1 MDLCRDQSR
10 LAMLTALVP
19 LCSIAVTPDLTDC
32 AVKNAAVVVRV
43 PGEFGHPV
51 NCFMQAQAFWLQLPS
66 LKNWD
71 PMIGLKSFVVP
82 MCRRKT
88 DAV

>member
-1 MDLCRDQSR
+1 VDLCRDQSR

-43 PGEFGHPV
+43 PGEFGHPA
-51 NCFMQAQAFWLQLPS
+51 NCFMQAQAFLAATSIAQELGS
-66 LKNWD
+66 DDRVK
-71 PMIGLKSFVVP
+71 IV
-82 MCRRKT
+82 CRAHVQAK
-88 DAV
+88 D